1 MFGQYHRLRSAQQH
15 CTPSSDSVWVTVTVS
30 PPHLSTHIHLQP
42 PAGRLYTVDF
52 IHGRR
57 PGRPS
62 YCIHTEEEEGVEM
75 LAEKPQSDYCFKQ
88 VQLLSELLF
97 SCIF

>member
-1 MFGQYHRLRSAQQH
+1 MFGQCHRLRSAQQH
-15 CTPSSDSVWVTVTVS
+15 FTPSSDSVCVTVGVS
-30 PPHLSTHIHLQP
+30 PPHLSTHIYLQP

-57 PGRPS
+57 LGQPS
-62 YCIHTEEEEGVEM
+62 YCIHTEEGGVEM
-75 LAEKPQSDYCFKQ
+75 LAEKPQSDYCLKQ
-88 VQLLSELLF
+88 PQLLRELLF